1 MSFLNPIFLFA
12 LLTVAVPLL
21 IYLLNIRKPKKIRFS
36 TLAFFESLKTTALK
50 RIKIKRWLLLAIRCS
65 AILVLVMAVSR
76 PFLPPEIGWAA
87 SNEPKVVAI
96 IIDNGPKMD
105 QITREGP
112 YLEQVTGIAETVI
125 DMLGN
130 DDRVTLDVTHGSGMN
145 TPLLAGRSIRS
156 LLNDI
161 EVSNAGNY
169 TDVRIKEMANRL
181 IQENEPNKM
190 IYFITEAGLSMK
202 SKLEA
207 LSEEEF
213 ENVFLQIVK
222 VEGSDAV
229 NLGFDQVELETSVG
243 GPSDLQ
249 QLRVVVR
256 NYGSRQVNNAFLSLI
271 MDDELVTQQSF
282 STDSESTTE
291 FVFEIPSSENQ
302 YSAVELLI
310 EGDDLVFDNRYYTS
324 IKSPDTKNI
333 LVLHEDIN
341 SEGAMNSYLRPM
353 LEVAAEDESRFLI
366 EFKQIEGVLV
376 SDISDYDAIVLD
388 ALSTIPDYLSQ
399 PLLDRVQEGAG
410 LLLIPAATGN
420 LNNYNRLIGFSGSSG
435 YLNIVGSYGS
445 FNSLDRMAVPSD
457 GHPIIDRLFDRSDDE
472 ELRLNLPELFY
483 YFEISPSER
492 STDYSILNTRTGRPL
507 LMESQ
512 VGNGSIIYSA
522 IGTDPGWSNFP
533 IKPFFAPLFFRTI
546 DYLASGETASL
557 NIHYLGSEFNYISEE
572 SVDFIELEKDGETI
586 LPELRQTLY
595 GSELRYSG
603 VEWQPGWLNL
613 KIPGS
618 DILFGVN
625 QNTMES
631 NLNTLGITDL
641 TVIVNESFQNVRAV
655 QSRPDQTQF
664 SEDLEMASFGKEIWY
679 WFVFIA
685 IILLLL
691 ESIVSRSFKAETL
704 R

>member
-50 RIKIKRWLLLAIRCS
+50 RIKIKRWLLLAIRCT
-65 AILVLVMAVSR
+65 AILVLVLAVSR
-76 PFLPPEIGWAA
+76 PFLPPEIGWGAN
-87 SNEPKVVAI
+87 NEPKVVAI

-112 YLEQVTGIAETVI
+112 YLEQAIGIAETVI
-125 DMLGN
+125 DMLGR
-130 DDRVTLDVTHGSGMN
+130 DDRVTLDVTHGTGMN
-145 TPLLAGRSIRS
+145 TPLLGGRSIRS

-169 TDVRIKEMANRL
+169 SDVRIKELANRL

-213 ENVFLQIVK
+213 ENIFLQIVK

-229 NLGFDQVELETSVG
+229 NIGFERVALETSVG
-243 GPSDLQ
+243 GQSDLR

-256 NYGSRQVNNAFLSLI
+256 NYGSRSASNAFISLI

-282 STDSESTTE
+282 TADSESSTE

-302 YSAVELLI
+302 FSAVELLI
-310 EGDDLVFDNRYYTS
+310 EGDDLVFDNRYYAS
-324 IKSPDTKNI
+324 IKSPDIKNI

-341 SEGAMNSYLRPM
+341 SEGAMSSYLRPM
-353 LEVAAEDESRFLI
+353 LEVAAEDETRFQI
-366 EFKQIEGVLV
+366 EFREIESVQV
-376 SDISDYDAIVLD
+376 SDISEYDAIVLD
-388 ALSTIPDYLSQ
+388 ALRTIPDYLSQ

-410 LLLIPAATGN
+410 LLLIPAATGS

-435 YLNIVGSYGS
+435 YLNIIGSYGS
-445 FNSLDRMAVPSD
+445 FDSVDRMAVPSD
-457 GHPIIDRLFDRSDDE
+457 GHPVIDRLFDRSDDE

-483 YFEISPSER
+483 YFEISPSDR
-492 STDYSILNTRTGRPL
+492 STDYAILNTRTGSPL
-507 LMESQ
+507 LMESRI
-512 VGNGSIIYSA
+512 GNGSIIYSA

-557 NIHYLGSEFNYISEE
+557 NVHYLGSEFNYMSEQ
-572 SVDFIELEKDGETI
+572 SVDIIEFEKDSETI
-586 LPELRQTLY
+586 LPELRQTLS
-595 GSELRYSG
+595 GSEVRYSG
-603 VEWQPGWLNL
+603 VEWRPGWLYL
-613 KIPGS
+613 KTSGRN
-618 DILFGVN
+618 ILFGVN
-625 QNTMES
+625 QDTMES
-631 NLNTLGITDL
+631 NLNTLELADL

-679 WFVFIA
+679 WFVIIA

-704 R
+704 K

>member
-1 MSFLNPIFLFA
+1 
-12 LLTVAVPLL
+12 
-21 IYLLNIRKPKKIRFS
+21 
-36 TLAFFESLKTTALK
+36 
-50 RIKIKRWLLLAIRCS
+50 
-65 AILVLVMAVSR
+65 
-76 PFLPPEIGWAA
+76 
-87 SNEPKVVAI
+87 
-96 IIDNGPKMD
+96 MD

-112 YLEQVTGIAETVI
+112 YLEQAIGIAETVI
-125 DMLGN
+125 DMLGR
-130 DDRVTLDVTHGSGMN
+130 DDRVTLDVTHGTGMN
-145 TPLLAGRSIRS
+145 TPLLGGRSIRS

-169 TDVRIKEMANRL
+169 SDVRIKELANRL

-213 ENVFLQIVK
+213 ENIFLQIVK

-229 NLGFDQVELETSVG
+229 NIGFERVALETSVG
-243 GPSDLQ
+243 GQSDLR

-256 NYGSRQVNNAFLSLI
+256 NYGSRSASNAFISLI

-282 STDSESTTE
+282 TADSESSTE

-302 YSAVELLI
+302 FSAVELLI
-310 EGDDLVFDNRYYTS
+310 EGDDLVFDNRYYAS
-324 IKSPDTKNI
+324 IKSPDIKNI

-341 SEGAMNSYLRPM
+341 SEGAMSSYLRPM
-353 LEVAAEDESRFLI
+353 LEVAAEDETRFQI
-366 EFKQIEGVLV
+366 EFREIESVQV
-376 SDISDYDAIVLD
+376 SDISEYDAIVLD
-388 ALSTIPDYLSQ
+388 ALRTIPDYLSQ

-410 LLLIPAATGN
+410 LLLIPAATGS

-435 YLNIVGSYGS
+435 YLNIIGSYGS
-445 FNSLDRMAVPSD
+445 FDSVDRMAVPSD
-457 GHPIIDRLFDRSDDE
+457 GHPVIDRLFDRSDDE

-483 YFEISPSER
+483 YFEISPSDR
-492 STDYSILNTRTGRPL
+492 STDYAILNTRTGSPL
-507 LMESQ
+507 LMESRI
-512 VGNGSIIYSA
+512 GNGSIIYSA

-557 NIHYLGSEFNYISEE
+557 NVHYLGSEFNYMSEQ
-572 SVDFIELEKDGETI
+572 SVDIIEFEKDSETI
-586 LPELRQTLY
+586 LPELRQTLS
-595 GSELRYSG
+595 GSEVRYSG
-603 VEWQPGWLNL
+603 VEWRPGWLYL
-613 KIPGS
+613 KTSGRN
-618 DILFGVN
+618 ILFGVN
-625 QNTMES
+625 QDTMES
-631 NLNTLGITDL
+631 NLNTLELADL

-679 WFVFIA
+679 WFVIIA

-704 R
+704 K

>member
-65 AILVLVMAVSR
+65 AILVLVLAVSR